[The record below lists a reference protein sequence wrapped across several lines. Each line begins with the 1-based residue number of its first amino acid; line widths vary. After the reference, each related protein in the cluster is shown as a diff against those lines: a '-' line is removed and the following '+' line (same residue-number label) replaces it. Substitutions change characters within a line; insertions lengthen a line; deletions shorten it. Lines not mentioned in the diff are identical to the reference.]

1 MSGEEIIETLVVI
14 EGLIDDH
21 PSVAKQKLNYLIDDI
36 FQLKAQ
42 DDLL

>member
-36 FQLKAQ
+36 YMFRNNSL
-42 DDLL
+42 